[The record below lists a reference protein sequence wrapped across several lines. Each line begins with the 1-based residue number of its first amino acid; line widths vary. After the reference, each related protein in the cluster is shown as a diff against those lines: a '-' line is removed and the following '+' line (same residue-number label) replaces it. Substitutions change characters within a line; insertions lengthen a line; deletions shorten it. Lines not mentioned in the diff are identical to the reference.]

1 LSNRY
6 DAKASQVAQEQEWAK
21 IESARKLIEGDANLL
36 INPKLERRKSLFR
49 RTKTKIA
56 SKSTFDR

>member
-6 DAKASQVAQEQEWAK
+6 DAKASQVAQQEWAK